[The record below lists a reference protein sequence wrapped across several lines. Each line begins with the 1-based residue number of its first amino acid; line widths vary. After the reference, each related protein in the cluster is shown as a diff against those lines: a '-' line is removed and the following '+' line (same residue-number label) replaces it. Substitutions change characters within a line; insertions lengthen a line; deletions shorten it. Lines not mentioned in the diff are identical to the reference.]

1 MLNLAIRTVQTVCF
15 PSQVAAINTRG
26 TIEDV
31 RRAAVHR
38 TLFTTTDCE
47 RRALESCLCLGGLNI
62 SVLFCTCVCTLRVSD
77 KVHSQEPI
85 CEVGCDSS
93 IENQGLLSYCYFF
106 CCCFLNGRFPPQECP
121 DECAWAEIMVSFI
134 PQIYEKWHVF
144 KCKSVTECNVGGRA
158 DS

>member
-1 MLNLAIRTVQTVCF
+1 MFNSGIKTVQTVCF
-15 PSQVAAINTRG
+15 PSQVGVINTRG

-47 RRALESCLCLGGLNI
+47 RQALESCLCLGGLNI
-62 SVLFCTCVCTLRVSD
+62 SVFFCTCVCTPWVSD
-77 KVHSQEPI
+77 TVHSQEPI
-85 CEVGCDSS
+85 CEVGCDLS
-93 IENQGLLSYCYFF
+93 IERQGLLSYC
-106 CCCFLNGRFPPQECP
+106 CFLGGFLNRRFLPQECP

-144 KCKSVTECNVGGRA
+144 KCMSVTECNVGGRA
-158 DS
+158 DC